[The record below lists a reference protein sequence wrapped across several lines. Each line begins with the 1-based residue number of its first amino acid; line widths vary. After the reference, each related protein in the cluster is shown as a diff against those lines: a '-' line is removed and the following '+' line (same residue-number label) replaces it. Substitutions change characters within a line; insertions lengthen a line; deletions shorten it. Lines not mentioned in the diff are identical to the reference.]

1 MDFIG
6 RTWIPDGSQSHQ
18 ILRIHAR
25 REEFLFV
32 NGQKT
37 FGNTR
42 IGPSQRM
49 RLWDSAFIWEK
60 AFYVTIFKL
69 NCSGG

>member
-1 MDFIG
+1 MAHRAI
-6 RTWIPDGSQSHQ
+6 RYLESMP
-18 ILRIHAR
+18 R

-69 NCSGG
+69 NCSDG